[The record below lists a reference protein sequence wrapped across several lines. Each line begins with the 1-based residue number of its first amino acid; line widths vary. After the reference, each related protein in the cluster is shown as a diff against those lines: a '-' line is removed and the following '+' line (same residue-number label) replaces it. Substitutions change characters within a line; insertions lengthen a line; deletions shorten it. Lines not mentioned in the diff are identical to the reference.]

1 MPLSIIGSRFAFFAA
16 LALACAP
23 LFVSAETMHS
33 AQYQIDAASFGGG
46 GSAQLSSETY
56 SQSGT
61 LGEVLIG
68 NAGLSTDHRAN
79 AGFGEIVAQGARDN
93 TPGAPNPGSPGGSG
107 GGGSASSP
115 TGGGGI
121 MDSSY
126 IGGPT
131 HIHATNTPLI
141 LPTPVYSGTLLQTF
155 PEEHAVFV
163 SVPQEIV
170 SGQVA
175 IIVTRDV
182 VRAPT
187 TAPPDTSLVSGD
199 IFRILAFDQNGAPVA
214 VLAQPVAVEIT
225 VPDMPERQD
234 RIGVY
239 ALDEH
244 AQLWRIVPD
253 AVVTQTGV
261 RMSTTHP
268 ADIAIFHIDGL
279 PPFLSAAAAALG
291 FDGLPETLLATAA
304 SARGASGQASRQEGG
319 RRGLAQVSG
328 SGSVSDAERV
338 TDAFGW
344 ESEVR
349 DSEPAYATSTDNNRI
364 SALPL
369 WLLVAF
375 AFAFFWWFFV
385 LRRRKG
391 DDHDEHKHEH
401 DKHEYEHDE
410 HVHGHEHE
418 HSART

>member
-1 MPLSIIGSRFAFFAA
+1 MPLFTGSRFAFFVA

-23 LFVSAETMHS
+23 VVASAETMHS

-68 NAGLSTDHRAN
+68 NAGLSTDHQTN

-93 TPGAPNPGSPGGSG
+93 TPGTPNPGSPGGG
-107 GGGSASSP
+107 GGGGGGASSP

-155 PEEHAVFV
+155 PGDHAVFV
-163 SVPQEIV
+163 SVPREVV

-187 TAPPDTSLVSGD
+187 TAPSDASLVSGD
-199 IFRILAFDQNGAPVA
+199 IFRILAFDHTGAPVEM
-214 VLAQPVAVEIT
+214 LAQPVAVEIT

-239 ALDEH
+239 TLDEQ

-261 RMSTTHP
+261 RMTTTHP

-291 FDGLPETLLATAA
+291 FDDLPDTLPATAA
-304 SARGASGQASRQEGG
+304 SARGASGQANRQEGE
-319 RRGLAQVSG
+319 RRGLAQVFG
-328 SGSVSDAERV
+328 SGSVSDAERAPDV
-338 TDAFGW
+338 PVWD
-344 ESEVR
+344 SEVR

-375 AFAFFWWFFV
+375 AFFWWFFV
-385 LRRRKG
+385 LRRRKD
-391 DDHDEHKHEH
+391 DDHDEHQQ
-401 DKHEYEHDE
+401 
-410 HVHGHEHE
+410 
-418 HSART
+418 A

>member
-1 MPLSIIGSRFAFFAA
+1 MLLSIGSRFAFLAA
-16 LALACAP
+16 LALLCAP
-23 LFVSAETMHS
+23 VVVSAETMHS

-68 NAGLSTDHRAN
+68 NAGLSTDHQTN

-93 TPGAPNPGSPGGSG
+93 TPGAPNPGSPGGGG

-155 PEEHAVFV
+155 PGEHSVFM
-163 SVPQEIV
+163 SVPREIV

-187 TAPPDTSLVSGD
+187 AAPPDASLVSGD
-199 IFRILAFDQNGAPVA
+199 IFRILAFDHTGAPVSA
-214 VLAQPVAVEIT
+214 LAQPVVVEIT
-225 VPDMPERQD
+225 VPDMPARQD

-239 ALDEH
+239 ALDEQ

-261 RMSTTHP
+261 RMITTHP

-291 FDGLPETLLATAA
+291 FDDLPETLPATPAPA
-304 SARGASGQASRQEGG
+304 TEAGARGGERSGGTSFAQAP
-319 RRGLAQVSG
+319 G
-328 SGSVSDAERV
+328 SGSVSDAERAPDV
-338 TDAFGW
+338 PVWG
-344 ESEVR
+344 SEVR
-349 DSEPAYATSTDNNRI
+349 DGELASATSTDNNRI

-375 AFAFFWWFFV
+375 AFFWWFFV
-385 LRRRKG
+385 LRRRDKEK
-391 DDHDEHKHEH
+391 DEERNPDFK
-401 DKHEYEHDE
+401 
-410 HVHGHEHE
+410 
-418 HSART
+418 TQ